1 VTSRRALALV
11 VARELRQ
18 VMRRKSFWITI
29 AIALAAS
36 TAAVVLP
43 EVLGGHRTTYEIGTV
58 NVDPA
63 TRTALQA
70 TEDVLDAD
78 ITLRA
83 IASRTTAQQA
93 VDDSRVTIAVVG
105 GDSPTV
111 IARSGRN
118 EQLVA
123 VAQEV
128 LARERLTGDLVHAG
142 LSHDAAAR
150 AVDQPTIAVQEQQAG
165 QASRRG
171 GAALISLALYLMLLM
186 LTIQVANG
194 TAIEKANRIS
204 EVLLAIVRPAPLLFG
219 KVVAVGLIGAMTLLA
234 GAVPVLV
241 KAVAGGDLPAGLLQG
256 LAAGGAWF
264 VLGVALY
271 LTLAG
276 ALGALVERQEEAGS
290 VVAPLSIIL
299 IASYLIGQSAPDS
312 ALGAILSIVP
322 LTSTMVMPARI
333 AVGAA
338 SPAEIAAS
346 LVLGIAAVVLTVR
359 FGATVYRRAI
369 VRTGRRLKLGDVLR
383 AA

>member
-1 VTSRRALALV
+1 
-11 VARELRQ
+11 
-18 VMRRKSFWITI
+18 
-29 AIALAAS
+29 
-36 TAAVVLP
+36 
-43 EVLGGHRTTYEIGTV
+43 
-58 NVDPA
+58 
-63 TRTALQA
+63 
-70 TEDVLDAD
+70 
-78 ITLRA
+78 
-83 IASRTTAQQA
+83 
-93 VDDSRVTIAVVG
+93 VDDSHVTIAVVG
-105 GDSPTV
+105 GPEPKV
-111 IARSGRN
+111 IARAGHD

-128 LARERLTGDLVHAG
+128 LARERLTGDLVDAG
-142 LSHDAAAR
+142 LSEGAAAR
-150 AVDQPTIAVQEQQAG
+150 AVDQPTIEVQEQQAG

-234 GAVPVLV
+234 GAVPVII

-256 LAAGGAWF
+256 LAAGAAWF

-290 VVAPLSIIL
+290 VVAPLSIVL
-299 IASYLIGQSAPDS
+299 IASYLIGQSAPES
-312 ALGAILSIVP
+312 TLGAVLSILP

-338 SPAEIAAS
+338 TPAEIAAS
-346 LVLGIAAVVLTVR
+346 LVLGVVAVVLTVR

-383 AA
+383 TA

>member
-1 VTSRRALALV
+1 VTSARALSLV

-18 VMRRKSFWITI
+18 AMRRKSFWITI
-29 AIALAAS
+29 AIALLAT

-43 EVLGGHRTTYEIGTV
+43 EVLGGHRTTYTV
-58 NVDPA
+58 GLVDVDSS
-63 TRTALQA
+63 TRAALKR
-70 TEDVLDAD
+70 TEGVLDAD
-78 ITLRA
+78 LTLRA
-83 IASRTTAQQA
+83 LPDQAAARRA
-93 VDDSRVTIAVVG
+93 VDDSHVTIAVVG
-105 GDSPTV
+105 GPEPKV
-111 IARSGRN
+111 IARAGHN

-123 VAQEV
+123 AAQEV
-128 LARERLTGDLVHAG
+128 LARERLTGDLVDAG
-142 LSHDAAAR
+142 LSERAASR
-150 AVDQPTIAVQEQQAG
+150 AVDQPTIKVQEQQAG

-234 GAVPVLV
+234 GAVPVLI

-256 LAAGGAWF
+256 LAAGAAWF

-290 VVAPLSIIL
+290 VVAPLSIVL
-299 IASYLIGQSAPDS
+299 IASYLIGQSAPES
-312 ALGAILSIVP
+312 TLGAVLSILP

-338 SPAEIAAS
+338 TPAEIAAS
-346 LVLGIAAVVLTVR
+346 LVLGVVAVVLTVR

-383 AA
+383 TA